1 MSNPNGFGEFNG
13 MVHLEGTPTAFTVWV
28 GNRYVRATWTPTG
41 LVYKDVTCLEITPDG
56 RSPVYK
62 ADGSLPDP
70 VYQVNQ

>member
-1 MSNPNGFGEFNG
+1 MSNPEQIEFNG
-13 MVHLEGTPTAFTVWV
+13 HIEIVRETHALTVWV

-41 LVYKDVTCLEITPDG
+41 LVYKDVTCPEITPDG

-70 VYQVNQ
+70 VYEVTP